1 MEPESSIAFR
11 TQYLQRLLDTV
22 MPEQSLSN
30 DVLER
35 LYDYFKEI
43 INFEAKS
50 SDLSLILKILW
61 KTVLNVEQ
69 LKEIKIGK
77 LVNLVKGEE
86 RFEKEIRRLA
96 FALVNRWKEMV

>member
-1 MEPESSIAFR
+1 MQA
-11 TQYLQRLLDTV
+11 
-22 MPEQSLSN
+22 EQTLTN
-30 DVLER
+30 EVLEKIH
-35 LYDYFKEI
+35 DYFKEI
-43 INFEAKS
+43 INSEATN

-61 KTVLNVEQ
+61 KTTLNVEQ

-86 RFEKEIRRLA
+86 RFDKDIRRLA